1 MPFQIAL
8 GGEMSTLG
16 AGIAEHAAA
25 ASQPVHLEP
34 AGSQSF
40 SSVMQNFGER
50 VVAVRA
56 RSEGG
61 ARSASGIVS
70 AAASL
75 IGLRFEAKQPRQLPL
90 EPAATLMDQQL
101 WTDTHSNRSNVQN
114 FVVATREGLLSHAAK
129 GSPQEPPIITHAAI
143 WYPQPKTTAF

>member
-1 MPFQIAL
+1 MAAYAISDRI
-8 GGEMSTLG
+8 GGEIATLG

-50 VVAVRA
+50 VAAVRA

-61 ARSASGIVS
+61 ACSASGIAS

-75 IGLRFEAKQPRQLPL
+75 IGLRFEAKQPRQPPL
-90 EPAATLMDQQL
+90 EPAATLMDQQ
-101 WTDTHSNRSNVQN
+101 
-114 FVVATREGLLSHAAK
+114 
-129 GSPQEPPIITHAAI
+129 
-143 WYPQPKTTAF
+143 

>member
-1 MPFQIAL
+1 
-8 GGEMSTLG
+8 MSTLG

-25 ASQPVHLEP
+25 AAQPVSLEP

-50 VVAVRA
+50 VAAVRA

-114 FVVATREGLLSHAAK
+114 FVVATREGLLSHAANADDNDDMHHR
-129 GSPQEPPIITHAAI
+129 SVSR
-143 WYPQPKTTAF
+143 